1 MIRSFAIAAAA
12 FAFSAP
18 ALAADSAAPAS
29 DSTSVAK
36 QQLAYTSAA
45 LQARQHLVRQ
55 GYINVSE
62 LEQDA
67 SGRWTGTA
75 LKDGK
80 TVIVG
85 IKLPAVGEATN

>member
-1 MIRSFAIAAAA
+1 MFRSLAITIAALASA
-12 FAFSAP
+12 AP
-18 ALAADSAAPAS
+18 ALAADTAATANDTS
-29 DSTSVAK
+29 SVAK

-45 LQARQHLVRQ
+45 LEARQHLVRQ

-62 LEQDA
+62 LQQDS

-80 TVIVG
+80 TGIVG
-85 IKLPAVGEATN
+85 IKLPVVTSATN

>member
-1 MIRSFAIAAAA
+1 MTRSLAITIAAIA
-12 FAFSAP
+12 F
-18 ALAADSAAPAS
+18 AAPAVAADTAAPANDAS
-29 DSTSVAK
+29 SIAK

-62 LEQDA
+62 LQQDS

-85 IKLPAVGEATN
+85 IKLPVVTPATN